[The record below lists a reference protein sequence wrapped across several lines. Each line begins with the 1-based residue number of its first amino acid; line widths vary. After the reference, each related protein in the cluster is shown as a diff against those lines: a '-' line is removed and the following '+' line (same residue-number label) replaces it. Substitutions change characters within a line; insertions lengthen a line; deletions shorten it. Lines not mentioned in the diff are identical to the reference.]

1 MIKLNDNEVHVYMAM
16 HILIEQFIDN
26 CLYYILK
33 LCIDYN

>member
-1 MIKLNDNEVHVYMAM
+1 MIKLIDNEVYMAM
-16 HILIEQFIDN
+16 HILIEQYVDD